1 MNQALPLQGRRAVV
15 TGGSRGI
22 GAGIVRRL
30 VADGARVAF
39 TYAASADRANA
50 LAGELDGR
58 ALPLHA
64 DSGEPSHLRAAVAQ
78 AASTLGGL
86 DLFVSSAGILRPGH
100 IADYALEDFDRMLDV
115 NVRAA
120 FVGIQAALP
129 HMGSGGRIV
138 TIGSMVADLARYPG
152 GSVYALTKGALASF
166 VRGLAHDL
174 GPRGITVNNVQ
185 PGPTATEIVSADA
198 LESIRS
204 LIPIGR
210 PGRDEEVAALVAW
223 LCRLEASYVNGSSI
237 TVDGG
242 FSA

>member
-1 MNQALPLQGRRAVV
+1 MSESQALSGRRALV

-30 VADGARVAF
+30 VADGAQVVF
-39 TYAASADRANA
+39 TYAASAERANA
-50 LAGELDGR
+50 LAAELDGR
-58 ALPLHA
+58 ALPLAA
-64 DSGEPSHLRAAVAQ
+64 DSGNAQQLRAAVDQ
-78 AASTLGGL
+78 AASHLGGL
-86 DLFVSSAGILRPGH
+86 DIFVSSAGILKPGH
-100 IADYALEDFDRMLDV
+100 VADYPLEDFDRMLDV

-120 FVGIQAALP
+120 FVGVQAALR
-129 HMGSGGRIV
+129 HMGQGGRVV

-152 GSVYALTKGALASF
+152 GSVYALTKGAIASF

-174 GPRGITVNNVQ
+174 GPRGITANNVQ
-185 PGPTATEIVSADA
+185 PGPTATEIVTAQT
-198 LESIRS
+198 LEVIRP

-210 PGRDEEVAALVAW
+210 PGKDEEIAALVAW
-223 LCRLEASYVNGSSI
+223 LCRPEAAYVNGSSI

>member
-1 MNQALPLQGRRAVV
+1 MSDSQALSGRRALV

-30 VADGARVAF
+30 VADGAQVVF
-39 TYAASADRANA
+39 TYAASAERANA

-58 ALPLHA
+58 ALPLAA
-64 DSGEPSHLRAAVAQ
+64 DSGNAEQLRAAVDQ
-78 AASTLGGL
+78 AAAQLGGL
-86 DLFVSSAGILRPGH
+86 DIFVSSAGILKPGH
-100 IADYALEDFDRMLDV
+100 VADYALADFDRMLDV

-120 FVGIQAALP
+120 FVGVQAALR
-129 HMGSGGRIV
+129 HMGQGGRVI

-174 GPRGITVNNVQ
+174 GPSGITANNVQ
-185 PGPTATEIVSADA
+185 PGPTATEIVTAET

-210 PGRDEEVAALVAW
+210 PGKDEEIAALVAW
-223 LCRLEASYVNGSSI
+223 LCRPEAAYVNGSSI